1 MDDTKNA
8 IKAYLVMG
16 GMFAASLAV
25 TYLSYK
31 IFGKIVAKE
40 VVKLL

>member
-1 MDDTKNA
+1 MDDTKNT

-16 GMFAASLAV
+16 GMFAASIAI

-31 IFGKIVAKE
+31 VFGKVVAKE

>member
-1 MDDTKNA
+1 MDDTKNT
-8 IKAYLVMG
+8 IKAYLVIG
-16 GMFAASLAV
+16 GMFAAGLAV

-31 IFGKIVAKE
+31 IFGRVVAKE

>member
-1 MDDTKNA
+1 MDDTKNT
-8 IKAYLVMG
+8 IKAYVVLG
-16 GMFAASLAV
+16 GVVAASLAV

-31 IFGKIVAKE
+31 IFGRVVAKE

>member
-1 MDDTKNA
+1 MDDTKNT

-16 GMFAASLAV
+16 GVFAVSIAV

-31 IFGKIVAKE
+31 VFGKVVAKE